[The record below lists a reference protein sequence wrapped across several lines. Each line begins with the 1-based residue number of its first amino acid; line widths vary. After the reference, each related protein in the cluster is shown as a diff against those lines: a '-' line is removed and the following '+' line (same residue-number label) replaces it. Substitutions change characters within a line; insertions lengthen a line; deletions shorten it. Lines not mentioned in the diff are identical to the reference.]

1 MLIFTIAASAHLWLL
16 AFLPALARSAIY
28 ESASELPGRQFDF
41 VIVGGG
47 TAGNVIANRLTEDPR
62 FSVLVL
68 EAGPS
73 NIGVLDS
80 EVPGF
85 NSNLLPPGPYNW
97 NYTTV
102 PQEGLN
108 GRSMSY
114 IRGFMLGGT
123 SSLNAMFYTRG
134 PADDFDRFAKVTGDQ
149 GWSWNSVQPFMR
161 KNERWTEP
169 TDHHDTRTQFDPRFH
184 SFTGINAVSLSGF
197 PHSYND
203 RVIQTTKELSEEFPF
218 NLDYNSG
225 NPLGVGW
232 LQATIKDGVRSSSA
246 ASYLA
251 PKFVDRR
258 NLHVLVNARVT
269 RVRGARHSKAFDTV
283 DFVFQSGDGPAIS
296 VTASKEIVLSAGVFG
311 TPQLFMLSGIGDT
324 NELQGLGVQTIHHL
338 PSVGKN
344 MSDHPGLFNSWS
356 VNATTDED
364 FFRNGS
370 LFEEAYREWNRSH
383 SGILGDPVATHL
395 GWFRLP
401 SNSSI
406 FSEIGDPASGSTAP
420 HIEMIFTDGLHPP
433 LPTGNFL
440 SIGNAVVTPTS
451 RGWLRLN
458 STNPFDPPLINP
470 GFLTSGFDV
479 FAMRSV
485 VKMTKRFVGA
495 TAWSGWVIGPAGDL
509 AQANS
514 DEEIDDYVR
523 RNSGSTCHAVGTAA
537 MSAVNA
543 PFGVV
548 DPDLRVKGV
557 RGLRVVDA
565 SIFPYIPA
573 AHPQVPVYIVAERAA
588 DLIKETW
595 D

>member
-123 SSLNAMFYTRG
+123 SSL
-134 PADDFDRFAKVTGDQ
+134 
-149 GWSWNSVQPFMR
+149 S
-161 KNERWTEP
+161 
-169 TDHHDTRTQFDPRFH
+169 
-184 SFTGINAVSLSGF
+184 
-197 PHSYND
+197 
-203 RVIQTTKELSEEFPF
+203 
-218 NLDYNSG
+218 
-225 NPLGVGW
+225 
-232 LQATIKDGVRSSSA
+232 
-246 ASYLA
+246 
-251 PKFVDRR
+251 
-258 NLHVLVNARVT
+258 
-269 RVRGARHSKAFDTV
+269 
-283 DFVFQSGDGPAIS
+283 
-296 VTASKEIVLSAGVFG
+296 
-311 TPQLFMLSGIGDT
+311 
-324 NELQGLGVQTIHHL
+324 
-338 PSVGKN
+338 
-344 MSDHPGLFNSWS
+344 
-356 VNATTDED
+356 
-364 FFRNGS
+364 
-370 LFEEAYREWNRSH
+370 
-383 SGILGDPVATHL
+383 
-395 GWFRLP
+395 
-401 SNSSI
+401 
-406 FSEIGDPASGSTAP
+406 DPASGSTAP